1 MEVKQA
7 ELPRIGYRRV
17 RQEHPADF
25 PETMTESPSQLDSPH
40 RRHNWGLI
48 LIAAF
53 KLGQAVL
60 FFAMGVG
67 IFRLL
72 HKDIGDVLEKLAYH
86 LRFNPESKFINF
98 LLVKSSI
105 LDDRLL
111 KRIVEVFFIY
121 AGLDLIEGIG
131 LYLEKT
137 WAEYLTL
144 VITASFLPL
153 EVFEIFK
160 KLTLVRVGL
169 LAVNA
174 MVFVYLLKL
183 VMEHGKRTDI
193 TRSGQTQ
200 A

>member
-1 MEVKQA
+1 MNKQNCHA
-7 ELPRIGYRRV
+7 SVNVVSGRSIALIP
-17 RQEHPADF
+17 
-25 PETMTESPSQLDSPH
+25 PEAMTESPSRLSPLH
-40 RRHNWGLI
+40 WRHNKGLV

-53 KLGQAVL
+53 KLGQALL

-67 IFRLL
+67 AFHLL
-72 HKDIGDVLEKLAYH
+72 HKDVDDVLENLAYH

-121 AGLDLIEGIG
+121 AGLDLVEGIG

-153 EVFEIFK
+153 EIFEIFNK
-160 KLTLVRVGL
+160 ITLLRVGL

-174 MVFVYLLKL
+174 MVFMYLLKL
-183 VMEHGKRTDI
+183 VMGRKRNKMEPPVTLEK
-193 TRSGQTQ
+193 
-200 A
+200 